1 MEPKVSYTL
10 VGAFVILFGAA
21 LVIIVLWLA
30 RGGPQKTYN
39 RYYAYFQ
46 QSVSGLNENA
56 SVKYKGVA
64 VGRVADIRLDPEN
77 PERVR
82 LTLSVEEGAPIK
94 EDTYATLSM
103 QGLTGLAFVELSGGT
118 RESPPLKAPPGGG
131 YPVIKTRPSLLMRLD
146 EAATTLLANLNQI
159 AGALA
164 ELSGKQNRQSI
175 NTIMTNVAELTKALR
190 QREHELDRLFANA
203 DRTLR
208 NTSEITEKL
217 PAVVD
222 RLSDTA
228 SAVKATAQQIG
239 QTSKNLNSLLAGSRQ
254 DIRKFTSQTLSDLDS
269 LIVELRQ
276 LAAGLRR
283 FTDEVE
289 RNPKSL
295 LFGRHPPAP
304 GPGE

>member
-1 MEPKVSYTL
+1 VEPKVSYSL

-30 RGGPQKTYN
+30 RGGPQKAYEN
-39 RYYAYFQ
+39 YYAYFQ

-56 SVKYKGVA
+56 AVKYKGVA
-64 VGRVADIRLDPEN
+64 VGRVRDIRLDPQN

-82 LTLSVEEGAPIK
+82 LTLSIEKEAPIK

-103 QGLTGLAFVELSGGT
+103 QGLTGLAFIELSGGT
-118 RESPPLKAPPGGG
+118 RQSPPLKAPPGGR
-131 YPVIKTRPSLLMRLD
+131 YPVIKTKPSLLMRLD
-146 EAATTLLANLNQI
+146 DAATTLLANLNQI

-164 ELSGKQNRQSI
+164 ELSSKQNRESI
-175 NTIMTNVAELTKALR
+175 ETIMTNVAELTRSLR
-190 QREHELDRLFANA
+190 DREHNLDRLFANA

-208 NTSEITEKL
+208 NTSEVTEKL
-217 PAVVD
+217 PALVT

-228 SAVKATAQQIG
+228 GAVENMARQMG
-239 QTSKNLNSLLAGSRQ
+239 QASENVNSVITGSRQ
-254 DIRKFTSQTLSDLDS
+254 DIRQFTGQTLSDLDS
-269 LIVELRQ
+269 LIEELRE

-283 FTDEVE
+283 FTDEVKQ
-289 RNPKSL
+289 NPKSL
-295 LFGRHPPAP
+295 LFGRQPPPP

>member
-1 MEPKVSYTL
+1 VEPKVSYSL
-10 VGAFVILFGAA
+10 VGAFVIFFSAV

-30 RGGPQKTYN
+30 RGGPQKAYQN
-39 RYYAYFQ
+39 YYAYFR

-56 SVKYKGVA
+56 AVKYKGVA
-64 VGRVADIRLDPEN
+64 VGQVTDIRLDPQN

-82 LTLSVEEGAPIK
+82 LTLSIEKNAPIK

-118 RESPPLKAPPGGG
+118 RESPPLKAQAGVG
-131 YPVIKTRPSLLMRLD
+131 YPVINTKPSLLMRLD

-164 ELSGKQNRQSI
+164 ELSGKESRESI
-175 NTIMTNVAELTKALR
+175 KTIMSNVAELSKSLR
-190 QREHELDRLFANA
+190 NREHELDRLFVNA
-203 DRTLR
+203 DHTLR

-217 PAVVD
+217 PVLVS
-222 RLSDTA
+222 RLSSTA
-228 SAVKATAQQIG
+228 GAVENMAQQIA
-239 QTSKNLNSLLAGSRQ
+239 QASENFNAVLTGSRQ
-254 DIRKFTSQTLSDLDS
+254 DIRQFTGQTLSDLSS
-269 LIVELRQ
+269 LVGELRE

-283 FTDEVE
+283 FADQVE
-289 RNPKSL
+289 QNPKSL
-295 LFGRHPPAP
+295 LFGRRPPSP